1 MSASEQNVG
10 TVFAMIVT
18 AETRPSTPLKAPR
31 LEAPR
36 MEIANPKP
44 FDRHD
49 AAPSQSRRPPG
60 TFEFRA
66 LWPTTSQQ
74 VAS

>member
-1 MSASEQNVG
+1 
-10 TVFAMIVT
+10 
-18 AETRPSTPLKAPR
+18 
-31 LEAPR
+31 
-36 MEIANPKP
+36 MEIATPKP